1 MQNNQKI
8 IAIFGAG
15 GFLGKYL
22 MRELT
27 KLDYRIKVATR
38 NPYLKGYLKPL
49 GNPGQIELFK
59 TNIFNEEDV
68 RKVLQDCDFAI
79 NLVGILYETR
89 KQKFNQ
95 IHSQFP
101 FLISQLCNELNIKKL
116 VHISA
121 LGIKEKHSSKYM
133 QSKLQGEKN
142 ILENFSSSIILRPS
156 IIFGPG
162 EKFFNTFATL
172 AQFSPIIPLIG
183 GGKTKFAPIYV
194 GDVVEAITKTLEFNN
209 SKTKVYELG
218 GPENFSF
225 KELMEILLKEIKKQ
239 RFLVSIQSL
248 EKLKLSA
255 KKKAET
261 LNLLVTSL
269 SSNLLKEKVTFD
281 VVLNMEVIEHVE
293 NPEFFI
299 DICSNLLKNKGLM
312 FCSTINKNLKSYLF
326 AILGAEYVMQWLPK
340 GTHDWNK
347 FIKPN
352 ELKKLFFNS
361 GLTIKD
367 TKGFVFNPLS
377 WGWELSKSDFT
388 VNYAVCATR

>member
-68 RKVLQDCDFAI
+68 RKVLRNSDFVI
-79 NLVGILYETR
+79 NLVGILYETK

-101 FLISQLCNELNIKKL
+101 LLISRLCNELDIKKL

-142 ILENFSSSIILRPS
+142 IKENFAHPVILRPS
-156 IIFGPG
+156 IVFGP
-162 EKFFNTFATL
+162 EDKFFNTFASL
-172 AQFSPIIPLIG
+172 AQFSPALPLIG
-183 GGKTKFAPIYV
+183 EGKTKFSPIYV
-194 GDVVEAITKTLEFNN
+194 GDVAKAIAKALELNN
-209 SKTKVYELG
+209 ADCKIYELG
-218 GPENFSF
+218 GPENYSF
-225 KELMEILLKEIKKQ
+225 KELMNILLTQIKKK
-239 RFLVSIQSL
+239 RFLLPISFNVAKLQSYFLQMFPNPLLTPDQVELLKYNNIVTGEHPTLKDLGISATTIQSIL
-248 EKLKLSA
+248 P
-255 KKKAET
+255 T
-261 LNLLVTSL
+261 Y
-269 SSNLLKEKVTFD
+269 
-281 VVLNMEVIEHVE
+281 
-293 NPEFFI
+293 
-299 DICSNLLKNKGLM
+299 
-312 FCSTINKNLKSYLF
+312 INRF
-326 AILGAEYVMQWLPK
+326 RTGGQF
-340 GTHDWNK
+340 G
-347 FIKPN
+347 
-352 ELKKLFFNS
+352 
-361 GLTIKD
+361 
-367 TKGFVFNPLS
+367 
-377 WGWELSKSDFT
+377 
-388 VNYAVCATR
+388 

>member
-27 KLDYRIKVATR
+27 RLDYRIKVATR

-142 ILENFSSSIILRPS
+142 IKENFKPSVILRPS
-156 IIFGPG
+156 VVFGP
-162 EKFFNTFATL
+162 EDKFFNTFASL
-172 AQFSPIIPLIG
+172 AQFSPILPLIG
-183 GGKTKFAPIYV
+183 EGKTKFSPIYV
-194 GDVVEAITKTLEFNN
+194 GDVAKAIVKSLELNN
-209 SKTKVYELG
+209 SDCKMYELG
-218 GPENFSF
+218 GPANYSF
-225 KELMEILLKEIKKQ
+225 KELMNILLVEIKKK
-239 RFLVSIQSL
+239 RFLLPLSFNIAKFQSYFLQMLPNPLLTPDQVELLKYNNIVTGEHPTLKDLGINGTTIQS
-248 EKLKLSA
+248 
-255 KKKAET
+255 
-261 LNLLVTSL
+261 
-269 SSNLLKEKVTFD
+269 
-281 VVLNMEVIEHVE
+281 I
-293 NPEFFI
+293 
-299 DICSNLLKNKGLM
+299 
-312 FCSTINKNLKSYLF
+312 
-326 AILGAEYVMQWLPK
+326 LPK
-340 GTHDWNK
+340 YIYRFRTGGQ
-347 FIKPN
+347 F
-352 ELKKLFFNS
+352 
-361 GLTIKD
+361 G
-367 TKGFVFNPLS
+367 
-377 WGWELSKSDFT
+377 
-388 VNYAVCATR
+388 